1 MVEPLVRQSNGQL
14 EGSQGVDQTLSFL
27 REYALTKEDMDPIF
41 ELTQWPGMT
50 DPLKNVNSKVKA
62 ALTRAYNKS
71 SEKAVGSYA
80 IAQTK
85 GKSKKKKN
93 TEEDEDGE
101 ESAHDRFKKKIN
113 NTIEI
118 IDKI

>member
-1 MVEPLVRQSNGQL
+1 
-14 EGSQGVDQTLSFL
+14 
-27 REYALTKEDMDPIF
+27 MDSIF

-85 GKSKKKKN
+85 GKSKEKKN
-93 TEEDEDGE
+93 TEEDEDGD
-101 ESAHDRFKKKIN
+101 ESAHDRSKIN

-118 IDKI
+118 IDII